1 MLRYAIIFL
10 ILALVAGALNMGGVA
25 AVSINIAYVLF
36 VVFLILL
43 VVHFVTG
50 KGRGGESGRV
60 VGGGKE

>member
-10 ILALVAGALNMGGVA
+10 VLALIAGALNMGGVA

-43 VVHFVTG
+43 VVHFFT
-50 KGRGGESGRV
+50 GRGRGSGL
-60 VGGGKE
+60 